1 MVGTRG
7 TRTSARLR
15 KQKNTC
21 LVGDSMEESV
31 DNRDEQ
37 EEETVEGEDNNAGEE
52 GENAT
57 EENEP
62 QKNDIGCKSCLQ
74 EGEQSIETHEVETEY
89 DKPNRT
95 MRYLQGFAKRVV
107 LCTIL
112 VMIGKYAWPRLQPIV
127 WPEEPI
133 KEGKL
138 YVLTDRSFRGHISRG
153 DHFVMMY
160 APWCGHCARLK
171 PDWEKLAKNSGV
183 KDTKIGKV
191 DCTANK
197 DVCKKYD
204 VTGYPTLLYFRNG
217 NLVENYKG
225 AKTLDGLKEY
235 LKTMKHKENTN
246 KGKEKPT
253 SDKKPKPTTTDKKP
267 KPTAS
272 TSKPPK
278 KKKKESVKPE
288 L

>member
-1 MVGTRG
+1 
-7 TRTSARLR
+7 
-15 KQKNTC
+15 
-21 LVGDSMEESV
+21 MEESV

-74 EGEQSIETHEVETEY
+74 EGEQSSKKLNKKESQVRFNDVVETHEVETEY

-95 MRYLQGFAKRVV
+95 MRYLQGFAKRVI

-112 VMIGKYAWPRLQPIV
+112 VMIGKYAWPKLQPIV

-171 PDWEKLAKNSGV
+171 PDWEKLAKKSGV
-183 KDTKIGKV
+183 KGTKIGKV

-197 DVCKKYD
+197 DVCSKYD

-235 LKTMKHKENTN
+235 LKTMKHKENTD
-246 KGKEKPT
+246 KGKEKPST
-253 SDKKPKPTTTDKKP
+253 AEKKPKDTGSK
-267 KPTAS
+267 
-272 TSKPPK
+272 SKPPK
-278 KKKKESVKPE
+278 KKKKEAGKTE